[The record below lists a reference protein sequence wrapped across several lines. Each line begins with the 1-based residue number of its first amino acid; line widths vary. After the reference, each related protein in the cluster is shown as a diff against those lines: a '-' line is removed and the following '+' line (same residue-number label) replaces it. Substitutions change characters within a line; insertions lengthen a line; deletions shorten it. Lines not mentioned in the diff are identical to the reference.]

1 MTTLALN
8 SADIATIAGDVLVVA
23 TVPAGGRKKGA
34 VLAGPAASLKA
45 APKRKLEEA
54 LAALGATGKTGDVV
68 RVPGAGIS
76 AAPVVVAVGL
86 GAGPW
91 NDEALRRAG
100 GNAVRSVAGS
110 KRAVLAL
117 PVETAAGLD
126 AVAQGALLGA
136 YSFDSFRVDS
146 KAAQKAPVTRITLA
160 VADAK
165 DASTVAAVTRA
176 KAIAGAVILARDLVN
191 TPAGDLPPAALVA
204 AAADAVDGLSV
215 EVEVLDEKA
224 LAAGGYG
231 GILGVGKGSANPP
244 RLARLAY
251 RPEGATAHLALVGKG
266 ITFDTGGISIKPSL
280 NMHEMKGDMGGA
292 AATAAAVVAIAKLGL
307 PVNVTGY
314 LCVAENMPSGKAQ
327 RPGDII
333 RAYGGKTVEVMD
345 TDAEGRL
352 VLMDGLVRA
361 QEDKPDVIVDIA
373 TLTGAA
379 VVALGSRTFGIMSN
393 DDDLREAVH
402 DASKRAG
409 EAAWPMPFP
418 EELRANLDSSV
429 ADIMNIPLVGR
440 PHGGMMTGG
449 IFLAEFIKDGQRWA
463 HLDIAGPSYNAGGP
477 HGYTPKGGTGAA
489 VRTLVQLAEDIA
501 DGAV

>member
-1 MTTLALN
+1 
-8 SADIATIAGDVLVVA
+8 
-23 TVPAGGRKKGA
+23 
-34 VLAGPAASLKA
+34 
-45 APKRKLEEA
+45 
-54 LAALGATGKTGDVV
+54 
-68 RVPGAGIS
+68 
-76 AAPVVVAVGL
+76 APVVVAVGL

-91 NDEALRRAG
+91 TDEALRRAA
-100 GNAVRSVAGS
+100 GNAIRSVAGS

-117 PVETAAGLD
+117 PVETAAALD

-146 KAAQKAPVTRITLA
+146 KAAQKAPVDRITLA
-160 VADAK
+160 VKDAK
-165 DASTVAAVTRA
+165 DGGTVAAVARA
-176 KAIAGAVILARDLVN
+176 KAIAGAVNFARDLVN
-191 TPAGDLPPAALVA
+191 TPSGDLPPAALA
-204 AAADAVDGLSV
+204 DAAADAVSDLPV
-215 EVEVLDEKA
+215 EVEILDEGA
-224 LAAGGYG
+224 LEARGFG

-292 AATAAAVVAIAKLGL
+292 AAVAAAVVAIAKLGL

-314 LCVAENMPSGKAQ
+314 LCVAENMPSGRAQ
-327 RPGDII
+327 RPGDVI

-352 VLMDGLVRA
+352 VLMDGLVLA

-379 VVALGSRTFGIMSN
+379 LVALGSRTFGIMAN

-409 EAAWPMPFP
+409 ESAWPMPFP

-449 IFLAEFIKDGQRWA
+449 IFLAEFIKEGQRWA
-463 HLDIAGPSYNAGGP
+463 HLDIAGPSYNGMAP
-477 HGYTPKGGTGAA
+477 HGYTPKGGTGAS
-489 VRTLVQLAEDIA
+489 VRTLVQLAEDLA

>member
-8 SADIATIAGDVLVVA
+8 SADITTIASDVLVVA
-23 TVPAGGRKKGA
+23 TVPAGGRRKGA
-34 VLAGPAASLKA
+34 VLAGPAAGLKA
-45 APKRKLEEA
+45 APKRRLEEA
-54 LAALGATGKTGDVV
+54 LAALGATGKPGDVV
-68 RVPGAGIS
+68 RLPGAGIA

-91 NDEALRRAG
+91 TDEALRRAA
-100 GNAVRSVAGS
+100 GNAVRSIAGS
-110 KRAVLAL
+110 KRAVVAL
-117 PVETAAGLD
+117 PTATPAALD

-136 YSFDSFRVDS
+136 YSFDAFRVDS
-146 KAAQKAPVTRITLA
+146 KAAQKAPVDRIMLA
-160 VADAK
+160 VPDAK
-165 DASTVAAVTRA
+165 DSQSVTAVARA
-176 KAIAGAVILARDLVN
+176 KAIAGAVNFARDLVN
-191 TPAGDLPPAALVA
+191 TPAGDLPPAALVR
-204 AAADAVDGLSV
+204 AAADAVAGLPV
-215 EVEVLDEKA
+215 EVEILDEKA
-224 LAAGGYG
+224 LEAGGYG

-251 RPEGATAHLALVGKG
+251 RPEGATAHLSLVGKG

-280 NMHEMKGDMGGA
+280 NLHQMKGDMGGA
-292 AATAAAVVAIAKLGL
+292 AATAAAVLAIATLGL

-327 RPGDII
+327 RPGDVIH
-333 RAYGGKTVEVMD
+333 AYGGKTVEVID

-393 DDDLREAVH
+393 DDDLRDAVH
-402 DASKRAG
+402 DASQRAG
-409 EAAWPMPFP
+409 EAGWPMPFP
-418 EELRANLDSSV
+418 EELRANLESSV
-429 ADIMNIPLVGR
+429 ADLMNLPLVGR
-440 PHGGMMTGG
+440 PHGGMLTAG
-449 IFLAEFIKDGQRWA
+449 IFMLEFIKDGQRWA

-477 HGYTPKGGTGAA
+477 HGYTPKGGTGSS
-489 VRTLVQLAEDIA
+489 VRTLVQLAEDLA
-501 DGAV
+501 DGDL

>member
-1 MTTLALN
+1 VTTLALN
-8 SADIATIAGDVLVVA
+8 SGDIAALATDVLVVA

-34 VLAGPAASLKA
+34 VLAGPAAGLKA

-54 LAALGATGKTGDVV
+54 LAALGATGKAGDVV
-68 RVPGAGIS
+68 KVPGAGIA

-91 NDEALRRAG
+91 TDEALRRAT

-117 PVETAAGLD
+117 PLESASALD

-136 YSFDSFRVDS
+136 YSFDDFRVDS
-146 KAAQKAPVTRITLA
+146 KAAQKSPVDRITLA
-160 VADAK
+160 VKDAK
-165 DASTVAAVTRA
+165 DAETVAAVARA
-176 KAIAGAVILARDLVN
+176 KAIAGAVNFARNLVN
-191 TPAGDLPPAALVA
+191 TPSGDLPPAALA
-204 AAADAVDGLSV
+204 DAAADAVSGLAV
-215 EVEVLDEKA
+215 EVEILDEGA
-224 LAAGGYG
+224 LEARGYG

-251 RPEGATAHLALVGKG
+251 RPVGATAHLALVGKG

-292 AATAAAVVAIAKLGL
+292 AAVAGAIVAIATLGL

-314 LCVAENMPSGKAQ
+314 LCVAENMPSGRAQ
-327 RPGDII
+327 RPGDVI

-361 QEDKPDVIVDIA
+361 QEDKPDVIVDVA

-379 VVALGSRTFGIMSN
+379 VVALGSRTFGIMAN

-402 DASKRAG
+402 DASQRAG

-449 IFLAEFIKDGQRWA
+449 IFLAEFVKDGQRWA

-477 HGYTPKGGTGAA
+477 HGYTPKGGTGSA
-489 VRTLVQLAEDIA
+489 VRTLVQLAEDLA

>member
-1 MTTLALN
+1 
-8 SADIATIAGDVLVVA
+8 
-23 TVPAGGRKKGA
+23 
-34 VLAGPAASLKA
+34 
-45 APKRKLEEA
+45 
-54 LAALGATGKTGDVV
+54 
-68 RVPGAGIS
+68 
-76 AAPVVVAVGL
+76 
-86 GAGPW
+86 
-91 NDEALRRAG
+91 
-100 GNAVRSVAGS
+100 
-110 KRAVLAL
+110 
-117 PVETAAGLD
+117 
-126 AVAQGALLGA
+126 
-136 YSFDSFRVDS
+136 
-146 KAAQKAPVTRITLA
+146 
-160 VADAK
+160 
-165 DASTVAAVTRA
+165 
-176 KAIAGAVILARDLVN
+176 
-191 TPAGDLPPAALVA
+191 
-204 AAADAVDGLSV
+204 
-215 EVEVLDEKA
+215 
-224 LAAGGYG
+224 
-231 GILGVGKGSANPP
+231 LGVGKGSANPP

-292 AATAAAVVAIAKLGL
+292 AAVAAAVVAIAKLGL

-314 LCVAENMPSGKAQ
+314 LCVAENMPSGRAQ
-327 RPGDII
+327 RPGDVI

-352 VLMDGLVRA
+352 VLMDGLVLA

-379 VVALGSRTFGIMSN
+379 LVALGSRTFGIMAN

-409 EAAWPMPFP
+409 ESAWPMPFP

-449 IFLAEFIKDGQRWA
+449 IFLAEFIKEGQRWA
-463 HLDIAGPSYNAGGP
+463 HLDIAGPSYNGMAP
-477 HGYTPKGGTGAA
+477 HGYTPKGGTGAS
-489 VRTLVQLAEDIA
+489 VRTLVQLAEDLA

>member
-8 SADIATIAGDVLVVA
+8 SGDIAALATDVLVVA

-34 VLAGPAASLKA
+34 VLAGPAAGLKA

-54 LAALGATGKTGDVV
+54 LAALGATGKAGDVV
-68 RVPGAGIS
+68 KVPGAGIA

-91 NDEALRRAG
+91 TDEALRRAT

-110 KRAVLAL
+110 KRAALAL
-117 PVETAAGLD
+117 PVESASALD

-136 YSFDSFRVDS
+136 YSFDDFRVDS
-146 KAAQKAPVTRITLA
+146 KAAQKSPVDRITLA
-160 VADAK
+160 VKDAK
-165 DASTVAAVTRA
+165 DAETVAAVARA
-176 KAIAGAVILARDLVN
+176 KAIAGAVNFARNLVN
-191 TPAGDLPPAALVA
+191 TPSGDLPPAALA
-204 AAADAVDGLSV
+204 DAAADAVSDLAV
-215 EVEVLDEKA
+215 EVEILDEGA
-224 LAAGGYG
+224 LEARGYG

-251 RPEGATAHLALVGKG
+251 RPVGATAHLALVGKG

-292 AATAAAVVAIAKLGL
+292 AAVAAAVVAIAKLGL

-327 RPGDII
+327 RPGDVI
-333 RAYGGKTVEVMD
+333 RAYGGKTVEVID

-361 QEDKPDVIVDIA
+361 QEDKPDVIVDVA

-379 VVALGSRTFGIMSN
+379 VVALGSRTFGIMAN

-449 IFLAEFIKDGQRWA
+449 IFLAEFVKDGQRWA

-477 HGYTPKGGTGAA
+477 HGYTPKGGTGSA
-489 VRTLVQLAEDIA
+489 VRTLVQLAEDLA